1 MCLNVTDIDIIQKID
16 GKIHF
21 YTCCNKFAFK
31 KDILLKYTKM
41 IFKTIWK
48 TKKKKKMDI
57 SIELDQHETNQEK
70 TR

>member
-31 KDILLKYTKM
+31 KEEDNLLKDLDILLKYTKM
-41 IFKTIWK
+41 IFKTI
-48 TKKKKKMDI
+48 
-57 SIELDQHETNQEK
+57 
-70 TR
+70 